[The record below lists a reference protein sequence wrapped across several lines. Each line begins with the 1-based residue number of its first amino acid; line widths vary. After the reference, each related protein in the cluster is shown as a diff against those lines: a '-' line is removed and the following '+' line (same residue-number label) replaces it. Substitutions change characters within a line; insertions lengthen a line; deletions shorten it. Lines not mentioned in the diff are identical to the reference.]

1 MKRNSIIAAALAGTM
16 LFSLVACAPT
26 APATGNTSSAAEST
40 EEADDEANGTK
51 EASVASD
58 DSSEADGKTY
68 GPAAS
73 TDQII
78 WKIAHNSAEDVVF
91 HQELLKVAKRV
102 SDATN
107 GNWTIE
113 IYPNSQL
120 GSNTEVLEGMTFGT
134 IDGTVPNVA
143 QLSAYSSSVDVLQLP
158 YLIYDPENFEG
169 ALKVYN
175 SDVLKPIYDE
185 LEENGFIWEASWFQ
199 GNRELTTTKTPV
211 HTPADM
217 KGLKIRTMENEYHM
231 AHFNALGAN
240 AIPMAFSEVFT
251 ALQQGAI
258 DGQENPYINIYTQ
271 GMHEVQGYVIETA
284 HIFDI
289 IPLLISKA
297 SYDALPDDYR
307 EIFDEICKDSVPEEW
322 EAGKEANEMYK
333 QKIIENGHCE
343 VIELTPEERQAFRD
357 AAQPVYDSYIKAHG
371 SELLDAIEEAQK

>member
-1 MKRNSIIAAALAGTM
+1 MKRNSMTAFVLAGAMT
-16 LFSLVACAPT
+16 FSLAACAPT
-26 APATGNTSSAAEST
+26 APAQNQSSASANEEKEEAET
-40 EEADDEANGTK
+40 EETK
-51 EASVASD
+51 QQESSAQSG
-58 DSSEADGKTY
+58 DSADGKAY
-68 GPAAS
+68 GPATS
-73 TDQII
+73 TDQIT

-91 HQELLKVAKRV
+91 HQELLKVAQRV

-158 YLIYDPENFEG
+158 YLIYDPENFDG

-185 LEENGFIWEASWFQ
+185 LEESGFIWEASWFQ

-307 EIFDEICKDSVPEEW
+307 EIFDEICADSVPEEW
-322 EAGKEANEMYK
+322 EAGREANEMYK
-333 QKIIENGHCE
+333 QKIIENGHCQ

-357 AAQPVYDSYIKAHG
+357 AAQPVYDDYIASHG

>member
-1 MKRNSIIAAALAGTM
+1 MKRNSIIAAVLAGAM
-16 LFSLVACAPT
+16 VFSLAACAPT
-26 APATGNTSSAAEST
+26 PPAAGSTTAAAEVDNGDT
-40 EEADDEANGTK
+40 EAETK
-51 EASVASD
+51 EAASAAASS
-58 DSSEADGKTY
+58 DSAADGKTY
-68 GPAAS
+68 GPATS
-73 TDQII
+73 TDQIT

-91 HQELLKVAKRV
+91 HQELLKVAQRV

-158 YLIYDPENFEG
+158 YLIYDPDNFDG
-169 ALKVYN
+169 AMKVYS

-185 LEENGFIWEASWFQ
+185 LEESGFIWEASWFQ
-199 GNRELTTTKTPV
+199 GNRELTTTKTAV

-284 HIFDI
+284 HIFDV
-289 IPLLISKA
+289 IPLLISKT

-307 EIFDEICKDSVPEEW
+307 EIFDEICADSVPEEW
-322 EAGKEANEMYK
+322 EAAKEANDMYK
-333 QKIIENGHCE
+333 QKIIENGHCQI
-343 VIELTPEERQAFRD
+343 IELTPEERQAFRD
-357 AAQPVYDSYIKAHG
+357 AAQPVYDDYIKTHS
-371 SELLDAIEEAQK
+371 SELLDAIEDAQK